1 MLKYLLNYISKVSVI
16 VEMEA
21 RKLYHDQTEILT
33 RAIQPA
39 LWLIIFGEVFTR
51 NRVIPTGNI
60 SYLDYITPGILAQ
73 SILFIA
79 IFYGIMIVWERD
91 FGLISKLVVSPT
103 PRSAIVLGKALS
115 SSIKCIAQTIVV
127 LIIAFL
133 LKVHIILNP
142 LYLLGALI
150 IIVLSATCFSALS
163 IFIATVMKTR
173 ERFMGIGQIITMP
186 LFFASNALYPI
197 SMMPDWIK
205 LISTINPV
213 TYVVN
218 ALRSLL
224 ITGDL
229 TLIALDFTVLV
240 LSTILFV
247 VLASIGFRTILE

>member
-1 MLKYLLNYISKVSVI
+1 MLKYLTNYIKKVFVI

-51 NRVIPTGNI
+51 NKIIPTGNM

-73 SILFIA
+73 SMLFIA

-91 FGLISKLVVSPT
+91 FGLISKLVVSPI

-115 SSIKCIAQTIVV
+115 SSIKCVAQAVVV

-133 LKVHIILNP
+133 LKVHILLNP
-142 LYLLGALI
+142 FYLLGVLITI
-150 IIVLSATCFSALS
+150 IISSTCFSALS

-173 ERFMGIGQIITMP
+173 ERFMGVGQIITMP

-213 TYVVN
+213 TYLVN

-224 ITGDL
+224 ITGDMSF
-229 TLIALDFTVLV
+229 IIIDFTVLI
-240 LSTILFV
+240 LATILFII
-247 VLASIGFRTILE
+247 LASIGFRTILE